1 MKGCPHGN
9 IETNKE
15 SDENNKVQIQI
26 WAQDIKG
33 IIYYIDENNN
43 VYEPN
48 DIMKAI
54 ENPRRIAHWAINEEG
69 DYIIPEFNI

>member
-1 MKGCPHGN
+1 MAWTG
-9 IETNKE
+9 
-15 SDENNKVQIQI
+15 
-26 WAQDIKG
+26 
-33 IIYYIDENNN
+33 YIDENNN